1 LKILGISG
9 SSRKNGNTAFLVKEA
24 LAAAKYE
31 GAKTSIIHLADYN
44 ISDCTGCEGCKKTY
58 RCVIQD
64 GMQEIYPLLQETDAV
79 ILGSPTY
86 FYDVTAITKA
96 FLDRLYC
103 FEIFDEYDRSVWM
116 SVNEALGGKLA
127 AVISV
132 CEQMRAEDAGFAA
145 KTMAMTLQSLGYRIT
160 DKIEIINLYHK
171 GEAAQALDAQEKV
184 RCAGRRLVATAAL
197 KQKIQDTLR

>member
-1 LKILGISG
+1 MKILGING
-9 SSRKNGNTAFLVKEA
+9 SSRKEGNTSFLVKEA
-24 LAAAKYE
+24 LAAAEYE
-31 GAKTSIIHLADYN
+31 GMETSIIHLADYD

-64 GMQEIYPLLQETDAV
+64 GMQRIYPLLQEADAV

-103 FEIFDEYDRSVWM
+103 YEIFDEHDRSVWI
-116 SVNEALGGKLA
+116 SVNEAFGGKLA

-132 CEQMRAEDAGFAA
+132 CEQTRAEDAGFAA

-160 DKIEIINLYHK
+160 DKIEIINLYNK
-171 GEAAQALDAQEKV
+171 GEADKDMEAQEKV
-184 RCAGRRLVATAAL
+184 SRAGRRLAATIAL
-197 KQKIQDTLR
+197 KQKIQADFK